1 MDIQSP
7 KGTRDILP
15 DEIEKWRWVEETARN
30 IFERFGYKEIR
41 TPIFEHTEIFT
52 RSIGETTDI
61 VEKEMYT
68 FRDKAGRSISL
79 RPEGTASV
87 VRACI
92 QNGMLGNVPL
102 LKLYYMGQMFRYERP
117 QAGRYREFWQAGVEA
132 FGIAEPAIDAEI
144 IMLGDHF
151 LKKVGLS
158 GVTLHLNSMGCVG
171 HAAGLSGGCRPKYV
185 EKLKEF
191 LADHL
196 DKLCGQCVIRYERN
210 PLRVLDCKNPEC
222 KKIIRNAP
230 LILDYLCEPCKE
242 HFAAVENYLDELNVD
257 YIEDPFIVRGL
268 DYYSRTTFE
277 FIAEG
282 LGAQDTVLGG
292 GRYDY
297 LVEEFGG
304 NPTPASGFAMGIDR
318 IVLVL
323 EAQETDIPELPPLEA
338 YIAVIGARAVSAA
351 AKIAADLRRN
361 GISAEMEYAVRS
373 LRTQMKTAN
382 KMDAQNVIFLGE
394 DELESRVVSIRNMES
409 GEQEDVPIDQV
420 VEYFKRDA

>member
-15 DEIEKWRWVEETARN
+15 DEIDKWRWVENTVRE
-30 IFERFGYKEIR
+30 IFEKFHYKEIR
-41 TPIFEHTEIFT
+41 IPTFEHTEIFT
-52 RSIGETTDI
+52 RSIGEATDI

-68 FRDKAGRSISL
+68 FSDKAGRSISL

-92 QNGMLGNVPL
+92 QNGMLGRGGL
-102 LKLYYMGQMFRYERP
+102 LKLYYIGQMFRYDQP

-144 IMLGDHF
+144 IMLGDHL
-151 LKKVGLS
+151 LKEIGLS
-158 GVTLHLNSMGCVG
+158 GVTLHLNSIGCVE
-171 HAAGLSGGCRPKYV
+171 CRPVYV
-185 EKLKEF
+185 KKLKEF
-191 LADHL
+191 IAGHL
-196 DKLCGQCVIRYERN
+196 DELCGQCVSRYERN
-210 PLRVLDCKNPEC
+210 PLRVLDCKNSEC
-222 KKIIRNAP
+222 KEILRDAP

-242 HFAAVENYLDELNVD
+242 HFMSVENYLDELNVS

-297 LVEEFGG
+297 LVEDFGG
-304 NPTPASGFAMGIDR
+304 KSTSALGFAMGIDR

-323 EAQETDIPELPPLEA
+323 EAQKTEISELRPLEV
-338 YIAVIGARAVSAA
+338 YIAVIGEQSVPDAVKMVAN
-351 AKIAADLRRN
+351 LRQN
-361 GISAEMEYAVRS
+361 GISAEMEYAGRS
-373 LRTQMKTAN
+373 LRTQMKTADKIN
-382 KMDAQNVIFLGE
+382 AQNVIFLGE
-394 DELESRVVSIRNMES
+394 DELSSGMVLIRDMKS
-409 GEQEDVPIDQV
+409 GEQEDVPINQV
-420 VEYFKRDA
+420 VEYFIKSESHL